1 MIVVVGVGV
10 GVGVSVGESP
20 GVTVGVRVGVD
31 VIVGV
36 GVIVLVGVGVIT
48 IGVPLGV
55 LQLTI
60 QQPSASTIF
69 IQKSDAVSYGA
80 GKSKTYGGEEKV
92 TT

>member
-60 QQPSASTIF
+60 QHPSASTTF
-69 IQKSDAVSYGA
+69 IQNSDAVSYGA
-80 GKSKTYGGEEKV
+80 GKSKTYGGKEKV